1 MRHHGRALWMRGLA
15 AALAVVGAGGGAALA
30 QTADKP
36 ADAVSMS
43 CDTLPTDAV
52 RNVPEPFSRYVR
64 LSCTRSGQA
73 LGPVSGYNWF
83 FEQGPMALLANNP
96 KTPTAS
102 AYYTRLEVDPLSP
115 KEIDILRGDLRKM
128 SSDPSIL
135 EREVLRL
142 DATMSWGGAK
152 QIYLLLPPQSAPQAH
167 VLGMECVKNCRPINQ
182 DPWFFT
188 VVPAG

>member
-1 MRHHGRALWMRGLA
+1 MRHHGRALWMSGLA
-15 AALAVVGAGGGAALA
+15 AALAVAGGGAAFA
-30 QTADKP
+30 QAADKP
-36 ADAVSMS
+36 ADPVSRP

-52 RNVPEPFSRYVR
+52 RSVPEPFSRYVR

-73 LGPVSGYNWF
+73 LGPVSGYEWF

-96 KTPTAS
+96 KTPTTN
-102 AYYTRLEVDPLSP
+102 AYYTKLEVDPLSP
-115 KEIDILRGDLRKM
+115 KEIAVLRGDLRKM
-128 SSDPSIL
+128 SSDASIL
-135 EREVLRL
+135 EREILRL

-152 QIYLLLPPQSAPQAH
+152 QIYLLLPPQNAPQAH
-167 VLGMECVKNCRPINQ
+167 VLGMECVKNCRPIDQ